1 MLTLVCFDNITEFIT
16 LDSVN
21 GKCRRWKRVDLPPFS
36 PLPTP
41 VILNSTASGK
51 TKGHIEYC
59 LLAEDHS
66 MVAWPSPSTDRYKL
80 QTSFFSTEIPAA
92 LEPPPTAGTG
102 TNGSLQILPFF
113 PFPRHPR
120 SGRRRQREIYGRQAQ
135 EKDCRC
141 CCCSPRPRQWQPPCT
156 ESVGGGRERGE
167 YGTLY
172 MCASLGQ
179 SHPTQVMDVSKRAR
193 PGRGGAAG
201 AGKRW
206 HCITWPTGPGFVFFP
221 EGRGWRGGCGML
233 TRLPLLGQP
242 AAARVRSP
250 SSRWT
255 AFFLSARRRR
265 VPSHNS
271 VGLGPPPQAA
281 RQTGPLCGGCA
292 RRSPHVRPRAI
303 FSSLRSVY
311 GRTLACCWGG
321 GGGCVSCGA

>member
-221 EGRGWRGGCGML
+221 EGRG
-233 TRLPLLGQP
+233 
-242 AAARVRSP
+242 
-250 SSRWT
+250 
-255 AFFLSARRRR
+255 
-265 VPSHNS
+265 
-271 VGLGPPPQAA
+271 
-281 RQTGPLCGGCA
+281 
-292 RRSPHVRPRAI
+292 
-303 FSSLRSVY
+303 
-311 GRTLACCWGG
+311 GG
-321 GGGCVSCGA
+321 GGVVCLRASPSLASLLLLVFVRRPLAGLPSSFRHDDDGFRRTTAWALVHHHKQRDKQVRYVVGALGAHRMSGHAPSSLLSGRYMDGR